1 MEKVPMTLVVIKFPG
16 SSMERSTWDSAARCI
31 TQSGAYSRKV
41 RRIREASRTSACRK
55 RYAGESA
62 EPSSEWMLPA

>member
-1 MEKVPMTLVVIKFPG
+1 
-16 SSMERSTWDSAARCI
+16 MERSTWDSAARCI

>member
-1 MEKVPMTLVVIKFPG
+1 MEKVPMTLVVMKSPG

-31 TQSGAYSRKV
+31 TQSGPYSRRV
-41 RRIREASRTSACRK
+41 FRIRAASRTSACRK

-62 EPSSEWMLPA
+62 VPSRERTLPA